1 MTYLLIESVKEQH
14 SGIYTCISPEINT
27 TKSVRIDVR
36 GQKDF
41 LNCILSVCEV
51 TETYV

>member
-14 SGIYTCISPEINT
+14 SGIYTCEGLEKNK
-27 TKSVRIDVR
+27 TKSVCIDVR

-41 LNCILSVCEV
+41 LNCILSVCEL
-51 TETYV
+51 TEIYV